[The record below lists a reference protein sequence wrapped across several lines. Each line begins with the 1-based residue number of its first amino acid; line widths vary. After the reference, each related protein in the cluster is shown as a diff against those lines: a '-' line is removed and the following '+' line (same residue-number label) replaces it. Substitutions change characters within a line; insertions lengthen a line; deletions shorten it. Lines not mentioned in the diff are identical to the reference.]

1 MIPPKVRV
9 ASVHTRNISGKTYL
23 NRFDRGE
30 LAIEDDYKVRGLAT
44 IIIDFFGRNFF
55 KYS

>member
-1 MIPPKVRV
+1 M